1 MSDYAFLE
9 RFQKRQNVVSTKW
22 LVEHL
27 ESPDVAIVDASVVK
41 GLSDG
46 ETWVSDRAT
55 FEADHIPGAR
65 FADLVSDFSDP
76 EEHFAFTRPRAAR
89 LAGAAQAI
97 GLTTASGSSSTT
109 TEPAYGPRGWWLFKA
124 FGHEQVSVLDGGLT
138 AWRVGGGPLERGPGA
153 VEPTSFTANERP
165 GFFVDTDESII
176 VER

>member
-1 MSDYAFLE
+1 M
-9 RFQKRQNVVSTKW
+9 
-22 LVEHL
+22 
-27 ESPDVAIVDASVVK
+27 VK

-55 FEADHIPGAR
+55 SEADHIPALASPISSQIFPTQRNPSPSRGREPLASPAPLKR
-65 FADLVSDFSDP
+65 SDL
-76 EEHFAFTRPRAAR
+76 
-89 LAGAAQAI
+89 Q
-97 GLTTASGSSSTT
+97 TASGSSSTT
-109 TEPAYGPRGWWLFKA
+109 TAPAYGPRGWWLFKA